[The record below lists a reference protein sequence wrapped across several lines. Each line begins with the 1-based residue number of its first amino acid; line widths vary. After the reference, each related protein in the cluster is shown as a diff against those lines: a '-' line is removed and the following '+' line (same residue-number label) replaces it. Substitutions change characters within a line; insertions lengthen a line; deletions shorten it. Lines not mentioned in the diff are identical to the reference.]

1 MAKQQTT
8 FTIPKINLIPKDPFY
23 DTLLGKIMVWSIQ
36 VGRYIIVFTEI
47 IVIMSFAS
55 RFKLDRDLTDL
66 TAQISQKKS
75 IVASFGDV
83 EARTRRIQDQVSTV
97 QKIVTDKNAV
107 YYLDKLSLRIPT
119 GIALTQLAYEGEL
132 VSFSGK
138 ADTSGTLASL
148 IASLQQE
155 QSFSSVSVERI
166 NSGDA
171 NDPTVQFSMRINLP
185 GSANAKDQPVQAPTG
200 SDPEL

>member
-1 MAKQQTT
+1 MAKQQSGVI
-8 FTIPKINLIPKDPFY
+8 IPKINLIPKDPFY
-23 DTLLGKIMVWSIQ
+23 DTPIGKVMVWSIQ

-66 TAQISQKKS
+66 TANVTQKKS

-83 EARTRRIQDQVSTV
+83 ETRTRQIQDKIATI
-97 QKIVTDKNAV
+97 QKLVTDKNAV
-107 YYLDKLSLRIPT
+107 YYLDTLTRRIPS
-119 GIALTQLAYEGEL
+119 GIALTQLTYQDSAL
-132 VSFSGK
+132 SFSGK
-138 ADTSGTLASL
+138 ADNSAALAGL

-155 QSFSSVSVERI
+155 QNFTVAVERI

-185 GSANAKDQPVQAPTG
+185 VSANIKDKPVQSPT
-200 SDPEL
+200 DITIEK